1 VILYLLGREGWI
13 REGYYISLL
22 LGFVL
27 LNVPAGISYEL
38 AEVLFWFNRMRWAAA
53 VSEWNKGQS
62 FRDDMY
68 AIPKKGG
75 DFYDEIRDI
84 MGIKTREPKPEP
96 LIPGGGRRSEK
107 YEKEQEQR
115 HINEFSRKINNFD
128 SYWPDLWKSLSA
140 QEKLNAY
147 NDIAIIIDLQQ
158 AGTGPTYNALKEK
171 IDKFTIPDYAKK
183 GFELWKK
190 KGKNLYLK
198 EPKGKIPNTAYDKMQ
213 RMGLSKIEPKVETK
227 VKSEI
232 PISDLAEYHNALA
245 GRHPRGVIAYY
256 ENKYPQ
262 LKNKLKK

>member
-1 VILYLLGREGWI
+1 MILYLLGREGWI

-75 DFYDEIRDI
+75 EFYNEIRQI
-84 MGIKTREPKPEP
+84 MGIKTREPEPKPEP
-96 LIPGGGRRSEK
+96 K
-107 YEKEQEQR
+107 V
-115 HINEFSRKINNFD
+115 
-128 SYWPDLWKSLSA
+128 
-140 QEKLNAY
+140 
-147 NDIAIIIDLQQ
+147 
-158 AGTGPTYNALKEK
+158 
-171 IDKFTIPDYAKK
+171 
-183 GFELWKK
+183 EL
-190 KGKNLYLK
+190 
-198 EPKGKIPNTAYDKMQ
+198 
-213 RMGLSKIEPKVETK
+213 KIEPKVETK

-232 PISDLAEYHNALA
+232 PIADLAEYHNALA
-245 GRHPRGVIAYY
+245 GRRPRGVIAYY